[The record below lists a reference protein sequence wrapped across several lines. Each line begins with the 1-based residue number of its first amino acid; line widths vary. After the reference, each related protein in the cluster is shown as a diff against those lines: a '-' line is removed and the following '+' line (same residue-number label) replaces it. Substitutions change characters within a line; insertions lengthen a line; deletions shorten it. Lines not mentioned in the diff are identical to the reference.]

1 MTALVL
7 AMGTFAL
14 MGAITPGPVNVLAIR
29 HGAAAGRLTALAYVL
44 GASLS
49 YALVVWLMGQ
59 GGAWLLHEAWAV
71 QGARWLGAAYL
82 LHLAW
87 RIATAPPMALAGP
100 ADAPRH
106 AAWAALAALRDGG
119 LTQSLNPKA
128 WLVALSGIG
137 LFVLPQAD
145 AQAALGLFCAVSLLA
160 CGLGVGCWA
169 LAGRLLAQAL
179 APPARQQGFNRAMG
193 ALLALSVASMLG

>member
-1 MTALVL
+1 
-7 AMGTFAL
+7 

-87 RIATAPPMALAGP
+87 RVATAPPMALAGP
-100 ADAPRH
+100 AARRGMRPGPPWPR
-106 AAWAALAALRDGG
+106 
-119 LTQSLNPKA
+119 
-128 WLVALSGIG
+128 
-137 LFVLPQAD
+137 
-145 AQAALGLFCAVSLLA
+145 
-160 CGLGVGCWA
+160 CGT
-169 LAGRLLAQAL
+169 
-179 APPARQQGFNRAMG
+179 G
-193 ALLALSVASMLG
+193 A